1 MHRGSRNNV
10 LVGSWVDWQV
20 VKELPE
26 MNREKT
32 GWLITFIWTKRY
44 LLHIVKLVNLCLRV
58 HVKERL

>member
-1 MHRGSRNNV
+1 MHRGSWNNV
-10 LVGSWVDWQV
+10 QVGSWVDWQV

-32 GWLITFIWTKRY
+32 GWLITFIWTNRY
-44 LLHIVKLVNLCLRV
+44 LLHIVKLVNLYLRV

>member
-1 MHRGSRNNV
+1 M

-26 MNREKT
+26 MNREKA
-32 GWLITFIWTKRY
+32 GWLITFIWTNWY